1 MPTRRGLLAAPA
13 VLAALV
19 GCGGG
24 SQDAK
29 APAVAGVELTEVT
42 TAGLE
47 RAVAEQKGKVVL
59 LDVWALS

>member
-1 MPTRRGLLAAPA
+1 MPTRRGFLAAPA
-13 VLAALV
+13 VLAAALA
-19 GCGGG
+19 GCGG
-24 SQDAK
+24 SPDAK
-29 APAVAGVELTEVT
+29 APAVPGVELTEIT